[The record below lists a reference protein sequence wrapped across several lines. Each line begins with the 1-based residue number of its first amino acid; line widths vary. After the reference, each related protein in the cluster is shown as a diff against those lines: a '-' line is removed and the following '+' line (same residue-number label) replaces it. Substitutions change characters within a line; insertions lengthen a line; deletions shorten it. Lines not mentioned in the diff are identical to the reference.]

1 MRVCLQQEDD
11 TPSIVFQCCVQLRM
25 EDRQRFHLLQE
36 LLAEL
41 EGMEQLH
48 PEQELELPEEL
59 HLLEGM
65 ENQQAAFHPAWQQQH

>member
-1 MRVCLQQEDD
+1 
-11 TPSIVFQCCVQLRM
+11 M
-25 EDRQRFHLLQE
+25 EDRLRCHLQQE

-48 PEQELELPEEL
+48 PEQELELPEEP
-59 HLLEGM
+59 HLLEEM